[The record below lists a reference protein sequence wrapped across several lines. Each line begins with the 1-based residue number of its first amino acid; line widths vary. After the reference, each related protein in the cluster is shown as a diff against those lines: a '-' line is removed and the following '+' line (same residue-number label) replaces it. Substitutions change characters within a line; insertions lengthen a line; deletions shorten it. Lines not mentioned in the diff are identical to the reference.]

1 MAIRLLLAGACL
13 VGLAAPVI
21 AAAPPGGV
29 TITIA
34 NFTYDPPTLTV
45 PAGTEVTWV
54 NRDDIPH
61 LLAATDGQFRSPPM
75 DTDDSFTARLTTP
88 GEIDYFCSLH
98 PHMTGK
104 LIVTAPP

>member
-21 AAAPPGGV
+21 AAA
-29 TITIA
+29 
-34 NFTYDPPTLTV
+34 PPTLTV

-61 LLAATDGQFRSPPM
+61 LLAATDGQFRSPPL

-88 GEIDYFCSLH
+88 GEVDYFCSLH